1 MSAARASAIPPPG
14 GGGGS
19 IPETVVTAKWEA
31 IDSYIVSDDPWN
43 GCKTDWTQ
51 HAAREG
57 WDTVEFNKPDE
68 DWAPAA
74 KSATLLVSDAAM
86 AEVRNGMNKP
96 WQNLNDIKVPKL
108 IVRAQPISHII
119 ISTLANAAKGRMEYF
134 SLRNPEGILPKV
146 IPAKTIETDSEE

>member
-1 MSAARASAIPPPG
+1 MTPPIKRPVMPPRMVAVTYHAIPLT
-14 GGGGS
+14 
-19 IPETVVTAKWEA
+19 IFW
-31 IDSYIVSDDPWN
+31 
-43 GCKTDWTQ
+43 
-51 HAAREG
+51 
-57 WDTVEFNKPDE
+57 
-68 DWAPAA
+68 
-74 KSATLLVSDAAM
+74 SATLLVSDAAM